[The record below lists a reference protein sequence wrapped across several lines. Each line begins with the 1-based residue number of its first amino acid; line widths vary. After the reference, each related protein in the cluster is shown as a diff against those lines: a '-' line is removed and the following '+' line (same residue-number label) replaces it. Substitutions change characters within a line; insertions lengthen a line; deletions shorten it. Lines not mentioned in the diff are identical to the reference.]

1 MPHRTSGS
9 AAQEYS
15 NVRKGELTREKQ
27 RLLGEENM
35 NKWVSLYGN
44 FESRDESIIFNGQEF
59 RNVTGEI
66 QPLVGEIL
74 LEDKML
80 SGAKIHTFC

>member
-1 MPHRTSGS
+1 
-9 AAQEYS
+9 
-15 NVRKGELTREKQ
+15 
-27 RLLGEENM
+27 M

-44 FESRDESIIFNGQEF
+44 FETRDENIIFNGQEF

-80 SGAKIHTFC
+80 SGAVSVDIEFESCDIQRS